1 MPAPHAAD
9 SASPVT
15 STLEYFWTIRRF
27 AMILDATTTLT
38 EHSETQFLRKTNRTA
53 SRFFLKH
60 IPEPKLSGII
70 SRTAS
75 HLLRQSNPETQ
86 LSAIASRT
94 TFGLPTEI
102 YCSQMHVGYESTQA
116 RHHTASDNVQDTPTR
131 RSTERCTARL
141 VQGRPSLARSQ
152 TCQRRTPPTVPRR

>member
-1 MPAPHAAD
+1 MPAQHAAP

-15 STLEYFWTIRRF
+15 STLEYFCTIRRF
-27 AMILDATTTLT
+27 EMILDANAALT
-38 EHSETQFLRKTNRTA
+38 EHSETRFLRKTNRTA
-53 SRFFLKH
+53 CRLFLKH
-60 IPEPKLSGII
+60 TPETKHSGII

-94 TFGLPTEI
+94 TFRFPTEI
-102 YCSQMHVGYESTQA
+102 YCSQMNVGFESTQA
-116 RHHTASDNVQDTPTR
+116 RCHTTSDNVQDTPTR

-141 VQGRPSLARSQ
+141 FQGSSSLIRSQ
-152 TCQRRTPPTVPRR
+152 TCQHRTLPTVPRR